1 MGDDPRAHA
10 VQATR
15 PDPSPVLDRIARFW
29 ADRLEPDLA
38 ALASRALR
46 DTLERTTF
54 WEPDGTTFV
63 MTGDIPAMWLRD
75 SSLQVAAYL
84 PYCRED
90 PVLRRTVRGLIAR
103 QAQLICTDP
112 RANAFNESANGRQG
126 FPQDLTEKNPW
137 VFERKYEV
145 DSLCFPVWLA
155 ARYVE
160 ATGDLSV
167 VTPTLMK
174 ALATVR
180 SVWRI
185 EQAHHHSP
193 YSFRRPGA
201 GPSDTLACDGRGT
214 PVGET
219 GMTWSG
225 FRPSDDA
232 CRYGYL
238 IPAQMFAVVALHAM
252 AGLLESSGAGAEEAG
267 AALALAGEIDAGIV
281 AHGTVHHPEFGE
293 IYAYEVDGHGN
304 ALWMDDANLPSLLGI
319 PFFGYRDREDP
330 VYRRTRAFCLSP
342 ANPYYAAGT
351 VAAGI
356 GSPHTP
362 AGRVWPIAL
371 AVQAVTSSDRAE
383 KARLIQTMQRTA
395 IGGALHESFDPND
408 PRRYSR
414 EWFAW
419 ADTMFALAV
428 LDRYGPSGPAELP
441 GA

>member
-1 MGDDPRAHA
+1 

-15 PDPSPVLDRIARFW
+15 PDPSPALDRIARFW

-38 ALASRALR
+38 ALAARALR

-54 WEPDGTTFV
+54 WEPEGTTFV
-63 MTGDIPAMWLRD
+63 LTGDIPAMWLRD

-112 RANAFNESANGRQG
+112 YANAFNEAANGRQG
-126 FPQDLTEKNPW
+126 FPQDLTAKNPW

-160 ATGDLSV
+160 ATGDLAV
-167 VTPTLMK
+167 VTPELVE
-174 ALATVR
+174 AFATVR
-180 SVWRI
+180 SVWRT
-185 EQAHHHSP
+185 EQAHDDSP
-193 YSFRRPGA
+193 YAFQRPGA
-201 GPSDTLACDGRGT
+201 GPSDTLARDGRGH

-225 FRPSDDA
+225 FRPSDDS

-238 IPAQMFAVVALHAM
+238 IPAEMFAVVALRAM
-252 AGLLESSGAGAEEAG
+252 ARLLEAVGTGEAG
-267 AALALAGEIDAGIV
+267 AALALAAEIDAGIA
-281 AHGTVHHPEFGE
+281 AHGTVRHPEFGE
-293 IYAYEVDGHGN
+293 IYAYEVDGRGN
-304 ALWMDDANLPSLLGI
+304 ALLMDDANLPSLLGI

-342 ANPYYAAGT
+342 ANPYYAAGSA
-351 VAAGI
+351 AAGI

-371 AVQAVTSSDRAE
+371 AVQAVTSADPAE
-383 KARLIQTMQRTA
+383 KERLIQTMQRTA
-395 IGGALHESFDPND
+395 IGGAVHESFDPDD

-428 LDRYGPSGPAELP
+428 MDRYGPSGPGDLP